1 LPDVQTEFTGGRNQP
16 PGQGD
21 WVNSVSVVL
30 GAVIVLIALAFAY
43 DLEIL
48 RTLEIPKEQALPIVL
63 GSAFVIIFLCTSAGG
78 KSPRTNPPWYDIA
91 LAAAGMGVCLYFA
104 YAYNDLIEDFY
115 FNRHKAF
122 LVGLVIIPLI
132 IEGLRRTA
140 GWILVAVVC
149 LFFVYAFLGHLVP
162 GDLQAQ
168 EKQFY
173 PLVAYLA
180 ADNVALFGL
189 PMQIVTYVVVLFIF
203 MGRLFLTTGASE
215 WFTDLASALLGRS
228 RGGSAKIAIFASALF
243 GSISGSAV
251 SNVASTG
258 VITIPLMR
266 RGGYNAKT
274 AGALEAVAST
284 GGQIMPP
291 IMGAAAFLMAEFLE
305 VEYTSVIIAA
315 LIPAILYYSAV
326 FIQADLEAA
335 RMNIAPIPLDQIP
348 PLLRVLKE
356 GWFFVLPYVVLALAL
371 FSYNRPPDTAALYAC
386 VTLPIV
392 SVVFGFK
399 GKRFSLVDLLI
410 WPTVQRT
417 ARTPQRV
424 SRFATTLWKELKDIC
439 ASLAEAGRSSVDII
453 IIGAM
458 AGLIIGI
465 VETTGLGHA
474 LSILLLK
481 VGEGSLLLLLVLTAA
496 ISIVLGMGMPTTAIY
511 VLLALMVAPPLIEL
525 GVDPLA
531 AHLFVLYFG
540 LMSMITPPVALA
552 AFTGAKLA
560 KANPMSTAVTACRIG
575 WVAYVIPFVFVFS
588 PPLIMKGGPVEVIVT
603 FFTAV
608 LGVWIASA
616 GFLGYLFRRLGTLS
630 RVIFITVGLALLVPL
645 GFVEGS
651 LMIRL
656 AVAVIAVALL
666 VKEFLTRASV
676 IEKGQLAG
684 RV

>member
-1 LPDVQTEFTGGRNQP
+1 M
-16 PGQGD
+16 
-21 WVNSVSVVL
+21 VL

-91 LAAAGMGVCLYFA
+91 LAAVGMGVCLYFA

-122 LVGLVIIPLI
+122 LVGIVIIPLI

-168 EKQFY
+168 QKQFY

-215 WFTDLASALLGRS
+215 WFTELASALVGRF
-228 RGGSAKIAIFASALF
+228 RGGSAKIAVFASALF

-266 RGGYNAKT
+266 RGGYSAEM

-291 IMGAAAFLMAEFLE
+291 VMGAAAFLMAEFLE
-305 VEYTSVIIAA
+305 IEYTNVIIAA
-315 LIPAILYYSAV
+315 TIPAILYYAAV

-335 RMNIAPIPLDQIP
+335 RSNPAAAPRAQGRMVFCPAIRRSDAGA
-348 PLLRVLKE
+348 VL
-356 GWFFVLPYVVLALAL
+356 
-371 FSYNRPPDTAALYAC
+371 
-386 VTLPIV
+386 
-392 SVVFGFK
+392 
-399 GKRFSLVDLLI
+399 
-410 WPTVQRT
+410 VQ
-417 ARTPQRV
+417 Q
-424 SRFATTLWKELKDIC
+424 
-439 ASLAEAGRSSVDII
+439 AGR
-453 IIGAM
+453 
-458 AGLIIGI
+458 
-465 VETTGLGHA
+465 HRRA
-474 LSILLLK
+474 LCLRH
-481 VGEGSLLLLLVLTAA
+481 
-496 ISIVLGMGMPTTAIY
+496 P
-511 VLLALMVAPPLIEL
+511 
-525 GVDPLA
+525 
-531 AHLFVLYFG
+531 AHRQRDLWF
-540 LMSMITPPVALA
+540 
-552 AFTGAKLA
+552 
-560 KANPMSTAVTACRIG
+560 
-575 WVAYVIPFVFVFS
+575 
-588 PPLIMKGGPVEVIVT
+588 
-603 FFTAV
+603 
-608 LGVWIASA
+608 
-616 GFLGYLFRRLGTLS
+616 
-630 RVIFITVGLALLVPL
+630 
-645 GFVEGS
+645 
-651 LMIRL
+651 
-656 AVAVIAVALL
+656 
-666 VKEFLTRASV
+666 
-676 IEKGQLAG
+676 
-684 RV
+684 

>member
-1 LPDVQTEFTGGRNQP
+1 
-16 PGQGD
+16 
-21 WVNSVSVVL
+21 VNSVSVVL

-215 WFTDLASALLGRS
+215 WFTDLASALLGRF
-228 RGGSAKIAIFASALF
+228 RGGSAKIAVFASALF

-291 IMGAAAFLMAEFLE
+291 IMGW
-305 VEYTSVIIAA
+305 V
-315 LIPAILYYSAV
+315 
-326 FIQADLEAA
+326 
-335 RMNIAPIPLDQIP
+335 R
-348 PLLRVLKE
+348 R
-356 GWFFVLPYVVLALAL
+356 
-371 FSYNRPPDTAALYAC
+371 
-386 VTLPIV
+386 
-392 SVVFGFK
+392 
-399 GKRFSLVDLLI
+399 RF
-410 WPTVQRT
+410 
-417 ARTPQRV
+417 
-424 SRFATTLWKELKDIC
+424 
-439 ASLAEAGRSSVDII
+439 
-453 IIGAM
+453 
-458 AGLIIGI
+458 
-465 VETTGLGHA
+465 
-474 LSILLLK
+474 
-481 VGEGSLLLLLVLTAA
+481 
-496 ISIVLGMGMPTTAIY
+496 
-511 VLLALMVAPPLIEL
+511 
-525 GVDPLA
+525 
-531 AHLFVLYFG
+531 
-540 LMSMITPPVALA
+540 
-552 AFTGAKLA
+552 
-560 KANPMSTAVTACRIG
+560 
-575 WVAYVIPFVFVFS
+575 
-588 PPLIMKGGPVEVIVT
+588 
-603 FFTAV
+603 
-608 LGVWIASA
+608 
-616 GFLGYLFRRLGTLS
+616 
-630 RVIFITVGLALLVPL
+630 
-645 GFVEGS
+645 
-651 LMIRL
+651 
-656 AVAVIAVALL
+656 
-666 VKEFLTRASV
+666 
-676 IEKGQLAG
+676 
-684 RV
+684 